1 MMSQSSYLDE
11 VFFRFSR
18 LVNCF
23 TVPQSW
29 RARTFPILTHILP
42 EGDSVKCHGSPGGI
56 STQNENTL

>member
-1 MMSQSSYLDE
+1 MMSRLYLDE

-23 TVPQSW
+23 TVPHSW
-29 RARTFPILTHILP
+29 RAQTFPILTHILP

-56 STQNENTL
+56 STQNANML